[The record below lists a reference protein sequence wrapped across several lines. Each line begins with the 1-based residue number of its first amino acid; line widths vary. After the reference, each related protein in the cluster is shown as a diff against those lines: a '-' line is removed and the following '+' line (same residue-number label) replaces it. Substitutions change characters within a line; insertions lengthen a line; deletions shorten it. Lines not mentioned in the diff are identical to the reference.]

1 MLHWLYAE
9 QPRCHGAVRTVTN
22 RLPAFPISMCAIAM
36 SLARVYDAVA
46 APRNCHL
53 FGCLILLL
61 LIGATA

>member
-22 RLPAFPISMCAIAM
+22 RLPAFPISMCAITM
-36 SLARVYDAVA
+36 SLVQAYDAA
-46 APRNCHL
+46 AALRNCHP
-53 FGCLILLL
+53 FGCLMLLL